1 MAGAFIERNKY
12 MKIISVYENLSKA
25 ELDEI
30 VKFGFTKEGFK
41 KFKKALEKAKER
53 SCLQQK

>member
-1 MAGAFIERNKY
+1 

-30 VKFGFTKEGFK
+30 VKFGFTKEEFK